1 MRGLLTLKPQPANEA
16 LTVAQCFSSHYA
28 PLASVHCT
36 HSPHAPCLLPG
47 KWQPA
52 LGMASTLGPMLALL
66 PSSLSSAPLKGVTTA
81 PMPSHGV

>member
-16 LTVAQCFSSHYA
+16 LAVAQCFSSHYA

-36 HSPHAPCLLPG
+36 HSPHAPRLLPG

-52 LGMASTLGPMLALL
+52 LGMASTLRPDACPPPSALR
-66 PSSLSSAPLKGVTTA
+66 
-81 PMPSHGV
+81 H